1 MAHERVSL
9 VRWNF
14 DLQEHRRVLLTS
26 VKIPSGGPAKP
37 GSGEH
42 PYATARR
49 FYFGGTGECGPKRQV
64 GPKHPE
70 RALCLKRDRTFGKHG
85 TSTAVRGQD

>member
-1 MAHERVSL
+1 M
-9 VRWNF
+9 
-14 DLQEHRRVLLTS
+14 LLTS

-70 RALCLKRDRTFGKHG
+70 RALCLNRDRTFGKHG
-85 TSTAVRGQD
+85 KRTATSTARTPTTRKVKAPNGSTSKH